1 MSSFLH
7 VNKNDTKGNASEKE
21 MQSGLHYKNTV
32 SHQVCDGAI
41 QIPQLIVYNGLVF
54 SSKCIH
60 LQRIIAFRVSGDK
73 VYRCQVHL
81 TSYRIVL

>member
-1 MSSFLH
+1 MDFFFAMHIEMFCNDLFVTDVIILR

-32 SHQVCDGAI
+32 CHQVCDGAI

-60 LQRIIAFRVSGDK
+60 
-73 VYRCQVHL
+73 
-81 TSYRIVL
+81 